1 MKQRQLTNEELCFL
15 CRELGNLFSAGIGA
29 GDSFAL
35 LAEDETDKRR
45 RGLLEQLSRQAD
57 EGAPLHQIFRES
69 GVFPHDVC
77 ALVEVGERVGRT
89 EETLRSLGN
98 YYDARVRL
106 LRQLKSSLLYPAVLL
121 AVMLVVVLVLLIW
134 VLPVFN
140 DVYGRLGSRLTGIA
154 GGLLAFGAA
163 LRRCLPLL
171 CILLAVVVIA
181 AIVIAAS
188 PTLREKL
195 LTLYRRTQGDRGITR
210 RLNTARFIQAL
221 AMGIH
226 CGMTDAEAA
235 ALAARLSEGAPA
247 FSARCQQCIA
257 LLDEGRGLS
266 EALRESGLLS
276 TSESRLL
283 ETGIRSGR
291 SGETMDQLAL
301 RLSEESEEAL
311 ASAAGRVEPA
321 LVALMSILVGLI
333 LLSVML
339 PLLQIMTAIG

>member
-1 MKQRQLTNEELCFL
+1 M
-15 CRELGNLFSAGIGA
+15 GNNRISAIFRWLA
-29 GDSFAL
+29 AL
-35 LAEDETDKRR
+35 LAALCLIFFITSLASVDRQQGEEGRQQLET
-45 RGLLEQLSRQAD
+45 
-57 EGAPLHQIFRES
+57 
-69 GVFPHDVC
+69 
-77 ALVEVGERVGRT
+77 
-89 EETLRSLGN
+89 
-98 YYDARVRL
+98 
-106 LRQLKSSLLYPAVLL
+106 
-121 AVMLVVVLVLLIW
+121 
-134 VLPVFN
+134 
-140 DVYGRLGSRLTGIA
+140 
-154 GGLLAFGAA
+154 A
-163 LRRCLPLL
+163 LRRLLPFL

-188 PTLREKL
+188 PALREKL
-195 LTLYRRTQGDRGITR
+195 LTLYRRTQGDKGITR

-276 TSESRLL
+276 VSESRLL